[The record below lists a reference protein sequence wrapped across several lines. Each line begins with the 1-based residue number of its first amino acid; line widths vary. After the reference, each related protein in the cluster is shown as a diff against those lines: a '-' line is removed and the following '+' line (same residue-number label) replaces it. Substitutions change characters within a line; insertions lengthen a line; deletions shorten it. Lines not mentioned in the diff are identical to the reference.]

1 MDTRDLLFRIQT
13 IKTGTIRTLIDAIK
27 DLLQETNFEIDQH
40 GLRIKSMNGTHS
52 TLVQM
57 NLNGSA
63 FDEFYCAEKRIFGV
77 NMINLNK
84 LIKTVN
90 NNETI
95 IISMK
100 RSDTTKI
107 MIDIMNS
114 QKQIVTHYSLLLM
127 DLDIDSI
134 EIPQTMYPGIIK
146 IDSTD
151 FQKIIRDMHSLGET
165 VDIQSTYEELVFR
178 CKGDFAEQ
186 ETRYN
191 LRERSDADDSEA
203 TTEIVQGQFLLKE
216 LNAFIKCTS
225 LSPTIDLYL
234 QNDLPIVVE
243 YDVAGLGSIKMALAP
258 KHMPTTPI

>member
-13 IKTGTIRTLIDAIK
+13 IKTGSIRTLVEAIK
-27 DLLQETNFEIDQH
+27 DLLQETNFEIDEH

-52 TLVQM
+52 TLVQL
-57 NLNGSA
+57 NLIGST

-77 NMINLNK
+77 NMINLHK

-95 IISMK
+95 VISMK

-114 QKQIVTHYSLLLM
+114 QKQMVTHFSLLLM

-134 EIPQTMYPGIIK
+134 EIPQTMYPSIIT
-146 IDSTD
+146 IDSSD
-151 FQKIIRDMHSLGET
+151 FQKIIRDMYSLGEI

-186 ETRYN
+186 ETTYS
-191 LRERSDADDSEA
+191 LRERSDDEEV

-216 LNAFIKCTS
+216 LQSFTKCTS
-225 LSPTIDLYL
+225 LAPTLKMYL
-234 QNDLPIVVE
+234 QNDLPIVIE
-243 YDVAGLGSIKMALAP
+243 YDVAGLGTIKMALAP
-258 KHMPTTPI
+258 KHVPTTSI